1 MDSQGLM
8 HLSCPVCADD
18 DCEGHPGSVTA
29 IPGRKRR
36 KMIVLDPGQV
46 QATVN
51 FLVFHCGFPPEG
63 NHAARKA
70 AGRDLV
76 RRASRIL
83 LAREDDPL
91 MRRVEGRTG

>member
-1 MDSQGLM
+1 
-8 HLSCPVCADD
+8 
-18 DCEGHPGSVTA
+18 
-29 IPGRKRR
+29 
-36 KMIVLDPGQV
+36 MIVLDPGQV